1 MSYSS
6 EMDFPFRELKELRYA
21 DEIQCTMYLQIFCYH
36 GEQSVDNG
44 HSLFSVTLG
53 KLLLNHII
61 CDSLWGGLTQH
72 NKSIKDEMI
81 FVVLSCLLW
90 QYTLITVYPFSNFDL
105 LTRSTFLC
113 NLILIN

>member
-1 MSYSS
+1 MSYSF

-21 DEIQCTMYLQIFCYH
+21 DEIQCTMYLQIFRYH

-44 HSLFSVTLG
+44 HSLFGVTLG

-61 CDSLWGGLTQH
+61 CDSLWRGLTQH

-90 QYTLITVYPFSNFDL
+90 QYSNYSIILFQ
-105 LTRSTFLC
+105 
-113 NLILIN
+113 ILIF